1 MPAKLA
7 DHLWEKIIERDALAI
22 RTLREKIAAVQQL
35 EALIILKESQEIACV
50 VMRNGLIEHALKRC
64 LENLE
69 GSEAVTEQDVWV
81 FYEYASYV
89 AKHAE
94 KLEYEEE

>member
-1 MPAKLA
+1 MPAQLV
-7 DHLWEKIIERDALAI
+7 DHLWDKIIERDALARQI
-22 RTLREKIAAVQQL
+22 LREKIAAVHQL
-35 EALIILKESQEIACV
+35 EAAIRLKEGDEVTRV

-69 GSEAVTEQDVWV
+69 GSTSVTEQDFWV
-81 FYEYASYV
+81 FYDYATYV

-94 KLEYEEE
+94 KL